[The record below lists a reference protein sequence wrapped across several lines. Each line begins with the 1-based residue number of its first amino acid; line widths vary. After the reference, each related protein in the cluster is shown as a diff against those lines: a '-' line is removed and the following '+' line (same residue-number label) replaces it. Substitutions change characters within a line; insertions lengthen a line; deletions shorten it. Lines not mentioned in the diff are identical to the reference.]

1 MAPLSTLSPA
11 RPETFSEPARMQRQL
26 IVTADDF
33 GLHEAVNEAVER
45 ASRTG
50 ILTAASLMVSAPAA
64 ADAVRRARRLPGLRV
79 GLHVVLADG
88 WASLPPQQI
97 PGIAD
102 AKGHIGEE
110 MFWRGVRYFSS
121 APVRRQLEAEI
132 RAQFA
137 AFARTGLPLD
147 HINAHKH
154 FHLHPTILGILIRVA
169 REYGARA
176 MRVPDEPF
184 WFAARGGQW
193 NAAIGSLF
201 LRPWLLFMKHRLRIA
216 GIFHNDRVFGIAKS
230 GAMDEEQLLAIFA
243 RLPRGVTEIY
253 LHPAVVSGSA
263 VAATMPAYRHA
274 DEFAALQSPRVRE
287 AIAALNV
294 RRGGYS
300 DILLS
305 IGRSL
310 A

>member
-1 MAPLSTLSPA
+1 
-11 RPETFSEPARMQRQL
+11 MQRQL

-33 GLHEAVNEAVER
+33 GLHEGVNEAVER
-45 ASRTG
+45 ASRSG

-64 ADAVRRARRLPGLRV
+64 ADAVRRARRLPNLRV
-79 GLHVVLADG
+79 GLHLVLADG
-88 WASLPPQQI
+88 RASLPHQQI

-102 AKGHIGEE
+102 AKGHIGAE
-110 MFWRGVRYFSS
+110 MFFRGVRYFSS
-121 APVRRQLEAEI
+121 ASVRAQLEAEI

-147 HINAHKH
+147 HVNAHKH

-169 REYGARA
+169 RECGARA

-184 WFAARGGQW
+184 WFAARGQW
-193 NAAIGSLF
+193 SAAIGNVL
-201 LRPWLLFMKHRLRIA
+201 LRPWLLLMKHRLRIA
-216 GIFHNDRVFGIAKS
+216 GIFHNDSVFGIAKS
-230 GAMDEEQLLAIFA
+230 GSMDEEQLLAILA

-274 DEFAALQSPRVRE
+274 DEFAALESQRVRE
-287 AIAALNV
+287 TIAALNI